1 VSYVRNY
8 GIKLADTEFLNL
20 FDDDEILKPDYLE
33 KSFEIYN
40 KILGEKGDLKEFVLI
55 PKLMFRQT

>member
-1 VSYVRNY
+1 MRNY

-33 KSFEIYN
+33 KSFKIYD
-40 KILGEKGDLKEFVLI
+40 KISSTKKELKDFVLV